1 MTNVFQEGLQRL
13 GLSGELEAAFLRYRQ
28 ELLEWNTRFNLTA
41 IKDPEEVMTKHFLD
55 SLSLLAIYPQ
65 DEATTLLDIG
75 TGPGFPGLPLKMARP
90 RWRVTLVEATNKKV
104 TFLRHMVD
112 VLELEHVEVIHGR
125 AEELGQK
132 AAYRSAFDLVT
143 ARAVAALPA
152 LLEYCAPYCRVG
164 GAIILPKKGELQDEM
179 AQGKRAAA
187 QVGAVLEADTVVDL
201 PGINDGRRL
210 LTWRQ
215 QKRCPEQ
222 YPRSG
227 AAMAK
232 RPLG

>member
-1 MTNVFQEGLQRL
+1 MVKNAFQEGLRRL
-13 GLSGELEAAFLRYRQ
+13 GLGEELEEAFLRYRQ

-41 IKDPEEVMTKHFLD
+41 IKDPEEVMIKHFLD
-55 SLSLLAIYPQ
+55 SLSLLTLFPQ
-65 DEATTLLDIG
+65 EEATLLDIG
-75 TGPGFPGLPLKMARP
+75 TGPGFPGLPLKITRP
-90 RWRVTLVEATNKKV
+90 RWRVTLLEATNKKV
-104 TFLRHMVD
+104 IFLRHMVD
-112 VLELEHVEVIHGR
+112 VLGLENVEVVHGR
-125 AEELGQK
+125 AEELGHK
-132 AAYRSAFDLVT
+132 PEYRAAFDLVT

-152 LLEYCAPYCRVG
+152 LLEYCAPYCRLNG
-164 GAIILPKKGELQDEM
+164 TILLPKKGDMSEEI

-187 QVGAVLEADTVVDL
+187 MLGVVWESDVALDL
-201 PGINDGRRL
+201 PGLEDGRRL

-215 QKRCPEQ
+215 RKLCPES

>member
-41 IKDPEEVMTKHFLD
+41 IKDPEEVMTRHFLD
-55 SLSLLAIYPQ
+55 SLSLLAVYPQ
-65 DEATTLLDIG
+65 DETTLLDIG

-90 RWRVTLVEATNKKV
+90 HWRVTLVEATNKKV
-104 TFLRHMVD
+104 TFLRHMVE

-132 AAYRSAFDLVT
+132 PAYRSAFDLVT

-164 GAIILPKKGELQDEM
+164 GAIILPKKGELLEEM
-179 AQGKRAAA
+179 VQGKRAAA
-187 QVGAVLEADTVVDL
+187 QVGAVLEADTEVDL